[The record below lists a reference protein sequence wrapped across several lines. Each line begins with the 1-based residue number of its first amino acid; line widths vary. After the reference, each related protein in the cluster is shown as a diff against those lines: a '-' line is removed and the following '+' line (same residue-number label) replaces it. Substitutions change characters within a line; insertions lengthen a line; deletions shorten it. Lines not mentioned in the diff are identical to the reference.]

1 MSRWFET
8 ISGMMPDP
16 LFSVFMV
23 LIGTY
28 VLVVLLLAIGWQH
41 VVRSSRR
48 AAGAR
53 RAHHEGH
60 DAPAEPA
67 VDDLP
72 SVSVLIPARDE
83 AETIEACIASVL
95 ENDYP
100 ADRLEVIVIDDGST
114 DDTASRARR
123 VARRSRVCVR
133 HPSEAR
139 VAQSSG
145 GPASSFGERSERIA
159 IRIVSTHSSS
169 DAAGQGPG
177 NNGSRHDADLRSKGR
192 PENGPGLKTQD
203 RMEAA
208 STEAAS
214 TETASTEA
222 ASTQAASN
230 GGTPAS
236 VVRHKAAALRRGV
249 AVSTG
254 DVIVSTD
261 ADCTVGERWIRTMVS
276 SCTEK
281 TPYVSGPIRYQ
292 WKERWFERFQALEM
306 AALVAVGGGSL
317 GAGFATICNGA
328 NVAVRRS
335 LLEPSSKGSAPRVA
349 GEVAGGVAAD
359 EVLMQHVAYA
369 TDRSPVFQA
378 HPDAVV
384 ETEGVSSFREYLH
397 QRVRWAWMGSRYPH
411 LIPRLVSMF
420 AWTLHAVLLG
430 LGLGAIFIPAWQPVV
445 VGALV
450 AKMSVDGA
458 LIAPATRHLGSGD
471 LLRSFVPASLLWI
484 PVVVTVGILGTFGS
498 VEWKGRQIGT
508 AGPPS
513 HGLEG

>member
-1 MSRWFET
+1 
-8 ISGMMPDP
+8 MPDP

-28 VLVVLLLAIGWQH
+28 VLVVLLLAIGWQR

-48 AAGAR
+48 AP
-53 RAHHEGH
+53 E
-60 DAPAEPA
+60 EPA
-67 VDDLP
+67 VDELP

-83 AETIEACIASVL
+83 ADTIEACLASVL

-100 ADRLEVIVIDDGST
+100 ADRLDVIVIDDGST
-114 DDTASRARR
+114 DGTASRARR
-123 VARRSRVCVR
+123 ATRRSHVGVR

-139 VAQSSG
+139 IAQGSG
-145 GPASSFGERSERIA
+145 GPASSFGERSKRIA
-159 IRIVSTHSSS
+159 VRIVSTHPSSN
-169 DAAGQGPG
+169 ATGQGPETH
-177 NNGSRHDADLRSKGR
+177 GSRHDAGLQSTDR
-192 PENGPGLKTQD
+192 PENGRGLKTQGHVQEASTEAATA
-203 RMEAA
+203 EAA
-208 STEAAS
+208 STEAGSA
-214 TETASTEA
+214 
-222 ASTQAASN
+222 QAASN
-230 GGTPAS
+230 GGAPGSA
-236 VVRHKAAALRRGV
+236 VRHKAAALRQGV

-261 ADCTVGERWIRTMVS
+261 ADCTVGKRWIRTMVS

-335 LLEPSSKGSAPRVA
+335 LLESPSTLESPSNGSAPRVA
-349 GEVAGGVAAD
+349 DEVASGVAAD

-378 HPDAVV
+378 HPDAIV

-397 QRVRWAWMGSRYPH
+397 QRARWAWMGSRYPH

-430 LGLGAIFIPAWQPVV
+430 LGLGAVFIPGWQPVV
-445 VGALV
+445 VGALI

-498 VEWKGRQIGT
+498 VEWKGRRIGT

-513 HGLEG
+513 PGLEG

>member
-8 ISGMMPDP
+8 NSGMMSDP

-28 VLVVLLLAIGWQH
+28 VLVVFLLAIGWQR
-41 VVRSSRR
+41 VVRSCRR
-48 AAGAR
+48 APVVR
-53 RAHHEGH
+53 RAPGEGH
-60 DAPAEPA
+60 DAPGEPA

-83 AETIEACIASVL
+83 AETIEACIASIL

-114 DDTASRARR
+114 DGTASRARR
-123 VARRSRVCVR
+123 AAQRSHVRVQN
-133 HPSEAR
+133 PSEAR

-145 GPASSFGERSERIA
+145 GRASSFGERSERIA
-159 IRIVSTHSSS
+159 VRILNTYSPS
-169 DAAGQGPG
+169 DAAGQNPG
-177 NNGSRHDADLRSKGR
+177 NNGSRPDAGLPSTDR
-192 PENGPGLKTQD
+192 PERGPGLHSQS
-203 RMEAA
+203 RGEA
-208 STEAAS
+208 
-214 TETASTEA
+214 ASTEA

-230 GGTPAS
+230 GGAPGSA
-236 VVRHKAAALRRGV
+236 VRHKAAALRRGV

-335 LLEPSSKGSAPRVA
+335 LLESSSNGSAPRAA

-378 HPDAVV
+378 HPDAIV

-397 QRVRWAWMGSRYPH
+397 QRVRWAWMGSRYPY

-445 VGALV
+445 VGALI

-498 VEWKGRQIGT
+498 VEWKGRRIGT